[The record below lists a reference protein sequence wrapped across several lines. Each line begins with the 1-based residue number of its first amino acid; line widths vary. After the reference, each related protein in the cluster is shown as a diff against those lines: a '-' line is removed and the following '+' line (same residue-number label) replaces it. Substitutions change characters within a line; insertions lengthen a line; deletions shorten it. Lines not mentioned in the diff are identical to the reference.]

1 DGLRGVDEDGVRDGP
16 GAEVGGVEAGAHVVE
31 ADAGIAGGARVE
43 AALGGGL
50 VACRAVGV
58 GVEACSHLPG
68 AGGLR
73 EEGAAL
79 VVEEVRVG
87 VAGPADGAILD
98 GGRTVLGLAAAD
110 GGEGGTD
117 RESDD
122 HPAAGE
128 RGYGPESGKG
138 PGG

>member
-1 DGLRGVDEDGVRDGP
+1 RDWSSD
-16 GAEVGGVEAGAHVVE
+16 VCSSDLEAGAHVVE

-50 VACRAVGV
+50 VPRRAVGV

-68 AGGLR
+68 AGGLC

-79 VVEEVRVG
+79 VVEEERVG
-87 VAGPADGAILD
+87 VAEPADGALLD
-98 GGRTVLGLAAAD
+98 GGRTLLGLAAAD

-117 RESDD
+117 REGDD
-122 HPAAGE
+122 HPDAEE
-128 RGYGPESGKG
+128 RGSGPEDR
-138 PGG
+138 